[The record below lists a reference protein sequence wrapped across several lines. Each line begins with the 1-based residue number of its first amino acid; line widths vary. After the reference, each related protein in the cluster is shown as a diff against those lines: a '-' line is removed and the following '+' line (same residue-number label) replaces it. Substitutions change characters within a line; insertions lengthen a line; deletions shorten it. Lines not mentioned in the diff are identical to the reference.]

1 MKTVFLFSYIP
12 LLMIIPMGLLF
23 RAWEERKKF
32 INDGE

>member
-23 RAWEERKKF
+23 RAWEESQKIYK
-32 INDGE
+32 